1 MAWADHGYRNYVWQY
16 CGGGPGSVTTDEEGN
31 VVERK
36 DCLAVH
42 KNCSSEYCEVAN
54 NDYKGSDRSTEG
66 YHKEML
72 YLLLQ
77 IQYIDR

>member
-1 MAWADHGYRNYVWQY
+1 MTWADHGYNNYVWQY
-16 CGGGPGSVTTDEEGN
+16 CGGTTAAENGN
-31 VVERK
+31 VVDLK
-36 DCLAVH
+36 DCLSFYH
-42 KNCSSEYCEVAN
+42 NCSSEYCEVDN
-54 NDYKGSDRSTEG
+54 NNNYKGSDRSVDG